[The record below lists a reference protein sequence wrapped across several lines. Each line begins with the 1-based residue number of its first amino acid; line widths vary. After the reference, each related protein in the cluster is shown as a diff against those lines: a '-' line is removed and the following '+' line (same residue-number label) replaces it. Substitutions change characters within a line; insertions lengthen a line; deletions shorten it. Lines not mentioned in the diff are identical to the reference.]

1 MRADMAKVIVE
12 RPRLDRVCRKG
23 RQVDLEYL
31 PHQIGMIR
39 DRREHGGHK
48 RLNENLAPLRRYL
61 HKQVGRRWDD
71 VYSEIAANLRVTN
84 TVQQHVRDHI
94 KDYVDLHGQEER
106 WITVF
111 RSGGGRQR
119 VCVSPWKELY
129 VDPADGILKLNDLK
143 TNRKINRLRE
153 ERERPVTSVKLD
165 AMRELKLIDG
175 VWFEVDYA
183 PFPTPQY
190 AEYPEVRQIRR
201 RPWDRKSP
209 VVEDEIVVRKLVSAP
224 VFDVVKRHL
233 VSVGPPI
240 DEQSVRQR
248 WQKETSGRYAV
259 AKRQLSARML
269 RHHGLANVS

>member
-12 RPRLDRVCRKG
+12 RPRLHRYSRKG
-23 RQVDLEYL
+23 RRVELEDM
-31 PHQIGMIR
+31 PFQIGMIR
-39 DRREHGGHK
+39 DRREHHGHK
-48 RLNENLAPLRRYL
+48 QLNENLAPLRRFL

-71 VYSEIAANLRVTN
+71 VYSEIAANLRVTS
-84 TVQQHVRDHI
+84 TVQQHVRDHVE
-94 KDYVDLHGQEER
+94 DFVDLHGQEDR

-111 RSGGGRQR
+111 RSSGRAER
-119 VCVSPWKELY
+119 VRLIPWQELY
-129 VDPADGILKLNDLK
+129 VDPADGILKLNDIK
-143 TNRKINRLRE
+143 KNRKVNRLRE

-190 AEYPEVRQIRR
+190 AEYPEVRHIRHR
-201 RPWDRKSP
+201 SWDRKSP
-209 VVEDEIVVRKLVSAP
+209 VVQYEIVVRKLISAP
-224 VFDVVKRHL
+224 VFDVVKREL
-233 VSVGPPI
+233 VSAGPPV
-240 DEQSVRQR
+240 DEESVRQR

-259 AKRQLSARML
+259 AKRQLSTRML